1 MEIRIPR
8 EEDVPVITEQDV
20 FRPGENVFIQASGRE
35 NPGKCKEF
43 LGVVHKHTFIELVY
57 VVSGHATHL
66 VGDRTFPATKG
77 DLFIINY
84 DTPHAFF
91 YDENDA
97 EPFVGY
103 DLLFTP
109 GFLDT
114 SLLDSVRFESINS
127 SFLFYSLFPGKQV
140 GPDVHISGS
149 SYNSF
154 GDLFNKIYQEFTYQE
169 NGYLD
174 LIRAYVVELIIKIFR
189 KMSAV
194 SRPEVFNRQ
203 AQIVDITLDYLRQ
216 NYHKQLSLD
225 DLAAQ
230 VFLSKDYFARL
241 FRETT
246 GMPVSA
252 LLQQIRI
259 DEACKHL
266 VNTDA
271 KIEDIADICGFHDI
285 QYFYRIFKKVT
296 GMTPRQYRFANAK
309 GDE

>member
-1 MEIRIPR
+1 MKIQIPNDEDIPVIK
-8 EEDVPVITEQDV
+8 EEDM
-20 FRPGENVFIQASGRE
+20 FRPGENVFIQTSGKYR
-35 NPGKCKEF
+35 EF
-43 LGVVHKHTFIELVY
+43 LGVIHKHTFIELVY
-57 VVSGHATHL
+57 VISGSATHL

-84 DTPHAFF
+84 NTPHAFF
-91 YDENDA
+91 KNDDTSD
-97 EPFVGY
+97 PLICY

-114 SLLDSVRFESINS
+114 SLLDNVRFESINS
-127 SFLFYSLFPGKQV
+127 SFLFYSLFPAMQE

-154 GDLFNKIYQEFTYQE
+154 GDLFSKIYQEFTYRE

-174 LIRAYVVELIIKIFR
+174 MIRAYVVELIIKIFR

-194 SRPEVFNRQ
+194 SHPEILNRQ
-203 AQIVDITLDYLRQ
+203 TQIVDTTLDYLRQ
-216 NYHKQLSLD
+216 NYQKQLSLD

-246 GMPVSA
+246 GMPISA

-259 DEACKHL
+259 DEACKL
-266 VNTDA
+266 LTGTDTRIDDVA
-271 KIEDIADICGFHDI
+271 GYCGFNDI

-296 GMTPRQYRFANAK
+296 GMTPRQYRLANAK
-309 GDE
+309 DDAEDQ

>member
-1 MEIRIPR
+1 MLAELPK
-8 EEDVPVITEQDV
+8 EDEVHVIKEQDV
-20 FRPGENVFIQASGRE
+20 FRPGENVFIQTSGKHR
-35 NPGKCKEF
+35 EF
-43 LGVVHKHTFIELVY
+43 LGVIHKHTFIELVY
-57 VVSGHATHL
+57 VISGNATHL
-66 VGDRTFPATKG
+66 VGERTFPATKG

-84 DTPHAFF
+84 NTPHAFF
-91 YDENDA
+91 RNTDTE
-97 EPFVGY
+97 EPFIVY

-114 SLLDSVRFESINS
+114 SLLDNVRFESINS
-127 SFLFYSLFPGKQV
+127 SFLFYSLFPKTQE

-154 GDLFNKIYQEFTYQE
+154 GDLFNKIYQEFTYRE

-174 LIRAYVVELIIKIFR
+174 MIRAYLVELIIKIFR
-189 KMSAV
+189 KMSTVAH
-194 SRPEVFNRQ
+194 PEVLNRQ
-203 AQIVDITLDYLRQ
+203 TQIVDITLDYLRQ
-216 NYHKQLSLD
+216 NYQKHLSLD

-246 GMPVSA
+246 GMPISA

-259 DEACKHL
+259 DEACKQL
-266 VNTDA
+266 TGTDIR
-271 KIEDIADICGFHDI
+271 IEDIAADCGFNDI

-296 GMTPRQYRFANAK
+296 GMTPRQYRLNNAK
-309 GDE
+309 GDGENE

>member
-1 MEIRIPR
+1 MLFEIPN
-8 EEDVPVITEQDV
+8 EEEVPVIKEQDV
-20 FRPGENVFIQASGRE
+20 FRPGENVFIQTSGKQR
-35 NPGKCKEF
+35 EF

-57 VVSGHATHL
+57 VISGNATHL
-66 VGDRTFPATKG
+66 VDDRTFPATKG

-84 DTPHAFF
+84 NTPHAFF
-91 YDENDA
+91 RKDDTD
-97 EPFVGY
+97 EPFIVY

-114 SLLDSVRFESINS
+114 SLLDNVRFESINS
-127 SFLFYSLFPGKQV
+127 SFLFYSLFPKTQK

-154 GDLFNKIYQEFTYQE
+154 GDLFSKIYQEFTYRE

-174 LIRAYVVELIIKIFR
+174 MIRAYVVELIIKIFR
-189 KMSAV
+189 KMSTVAH
-194 SRPEVFNRQ
+194 PEIVNRQ
-203 AQIVDITLDYLRQ
+203 TQIVDITLDYLRQ
-216 NYHKQLSLD
+216 NYQKQLSLD

-246 GMPVSA
+246 GMPISA

-259 DEACKHL
+259 DEACKL
-266 VNTDA
+266 LTGTDA
-271 KIEDIADICGFHDI
+271 RIEDISADCGFHDI

-296 GMTPRQYRFANAK
+296 GMTPRQYRLNNAK
-309 GDE
+309 SEDE

>member
-1 MEIRIPR
+1 MNIQIPK
-8 EEDVPVITEQDV
+8 EEDVPVLTEQDV
-20 FRPGENVFIQASGRE
+20 FRPGENVFIQTSGKHR
-35 NPGKCKEF
+35 EF
-43 LGVVHKHTFIELVY
+43 LGVFHKHTFIELVY
-57 VVSGHATHL
+57 VISGSATHV
-66 VGDRTFPATKG
+66 VGDRIFPATKG

-91 YDENDA
+91 WDENDA
-97 EPFVGY
+97 EPFIGY

-127 SFLFYSLFPGKQV
+127 SFLFYSLFPGTQV

-154 GDLFNKIYQEFTYQE
+154 GDLFNKIYQEFTYRE

-189 KMSAV
+189 KMSAD
-194 SRPEVFNRQ
+194 SHSESFNRQ
-203 AQIVDITLDYLRQ
+203 TQIVDTTLDYLRQ
-216 NYHKQLSLD
+216 NYHKHLSLD

-246 GMPVSA
+246 GMPISA

-259 DEACKHL
+259 DEACKQL
-266 VNTDA
+266 VGTDT
-271 KIEDIADICGFHDI
+271 KIDDIAIDCGFNDI

-296 GMTPRQYRFANAK
+296 GMTPRQYRLANAK
-309 GDE
+309 GDDKSE

>member
-1 MEIRIPR
+1 MKIQIPR
-8 EEDVPVITEQDV
+8 EEDVPVITEQDI
-20 FRPGENVFIQASGRE
+20 FRPGENVFIQTSGK
-35 NPGKCKEF
+35 NQEF

-57 VVSGHATHL
+57 VISGHATHL

-91 YDENDA
+91 CDEDDT
-97 EPFVGY
+97 EPFIGY

-127 SFLFYSLFPGKQV
+127 SFLFYSLFPGTQA

-154 GDLFNKIYQEFTYQE
+154 GDLFNKIYQEFTYRE

-189 KMSAV
+189 KMGTDAHSEAL
-194 SRPEVFNRQ
+194 NRQ
-203 AQIVDITLDYLRQ
+203 AQVVDITLDYLRQ
-216 NYHKQLSLD
+216 NYHKHLSLD

-246 GMPVSA
+246 GMPISA

-266 VNTDA
+266 ASTDT
-271 KIEDIADICGFHDI
+271 KIDDIAAICGFNDN

-296 GMTPRQYRFANAK
+296 GMTPRQYRLANAK
-309 GDE
+309 TDAEE

>member
-1 MEIRIPR
+1 MKIHIPK
-8 EEDVPVITEQDV
+8 EEDVPVITEQDM
-20 FRPGENVFIQASGRE
+20 FRPGENVFIQTSG
-35 NPGKCKEF
+35 KHKEF

-57 VVSGHATHL
+57 VISGTATHL
-66 VGDRTFPATKG
+66 VGERTFPATKG

-84 DTPHAFF
+84 NTPHAFF
-91 YDENDA
+91 QDDDA
-97 EPFVGY
+97 SEPFVCY

-114 SLLDSVRFESINS
+114 SLLDNVRFESINS
-127 SFLFYSLFPGKQV
+127 SFLFYSLFPATQS

-154 GDLFNKIYQEFTYQE
+154 GDLFNKIYQEFTYRE

-174 LIRAYVVELIIKIFR
+174 MIRAYVVELIIKIFR

-194 SRPEVFNRQ
+194 SHPEIFNRQ
-203 AQIVDITLDYLRQ
+203 AQIVDTTLDYLRQ
-216 NYHKQLSLD
+216 NYQKRLSLD

-246 GMPVSA
+246 GMPISA

-259 DEACKHL
+259 DEACKL
-266 VNTDA
+266 LKGTDT
-271 KIEDIADICGFHDI
+271 KIDDVAGFCGFNDI

-296 GMTPRQYRFANAK
+296 GMTPRQYRLVNAK
-309 GDE
+309 GDGENE